1 MYEIPIIILSFIPS
15 IILAR
20 LTKEEISQGKTYLKL
35 LCNIILAVFV
45 FVLIY
50 SNFEPKIFFSIALG
64 LILGFFIFNPYL
76 YLGLI
81 AILTYSVFSRELFT
95 ILTSLFTLSYISL
108 YHKEIT
114 WKLIVFCIILFLI
127 PYIFLALPLNMPWLI
142 PGIAIGGIFHV
153 VRENYTGN

>member
-1 MYEIPIIILSFIPS
+1 MYEIPIIIFIFIPS

-20 LTKEEISQGKTYLKL
+20 LTREEISHGKTYLKL
-35 LCNIILAVFV
+35 LCNIILAVFI
-45 FVLIY
+45 FIILY
-50 SNFEPKIFFSIALG
+50 SSFEPKMFFSIALG

-81 AILTYSVFSRELFT
+81 AILTYSGFPRGLFT
-95 ILTSLFTLSYISL
+95 ILTSLFTLSCISL
-108 YHKEIT
+108 YNKEIS

-127 PYIFLALPLNMPWLI
+127 PYIFLALPLNIPWLI

-153 VRENYTGN
+153 VRENYSGN